1 MEGVLKWGTP
11 KSPWVLNGFH
21 MFSYYSLVWWPGWP
35 GWFVDTPQSRWAQR
49 EPLFFSKF
57 FAINNM
63 ESNFLDTAIFRFSP
77 IHLLYYVILSP
88 MKSFGRN
95 WSCNVLNCVCVYIT
109 IERFRLAYSLNKTRR
124 YSSSGS
130 ILISMAGPRLGIA
143 DGIGCH
149 FFISLHTQ
157 TKWKNIWAV
166 SDKNK
171 LYLKNCTPN
180 GMGYTSKI
188 MIGNMMIHQ

>member
-1 MEGVLKWGTP
+1 M
-11 KSPWVLNGFH
+11 
-21 MFSYYSLVWWPGWP
+21 
-35 GWFVDTPQSRWAQR
+35 DTPRSRWAQR

-143 DGIGCH
+143 DGIGCN
-149 FFISLHTQ
+149 FLYPCIPKLSGRTYGQCLTKIS
-157 TKWKNIWAV
+157 
-166 SDKNK
+166 
-171 LYLKNCTPN
+171 
-180 GMGYTSKI
+180 YTSRI
-188 MIGNMMIHQ
+188 VHQMEWGIPPKS

>member
-1 MEGVLKWGTP
+1 MTRMTRMICGYPPVALGATGTP
-11 KSPWVLNGFH
+11 LFLQVLRHQQYGK
-21 MFSYYSLVWWPGWP
+21 
-35 GWFVDTPQSRWAQR
+35 Q
-49 EPLFFSKF
+49 FFGY
-57 FAINNM
+57 
-63 ESNFLDTAIFRFSP
+63 SNFQIFANPSP
-77 IHLLYYVILSP
+77 ILCDTISYEIL
-88 MKSFGRN
+88 
-95 WSCNVLNCVCVYIT
+95 WEELVLQCLNCVCVYIT
-109 IERFRLAYSLNKTRR
+109 IERFLLAYSLNKTRR
-124 YSSSGS
+124 YNSNGS

-166 SDKNK
+166 SDKNR